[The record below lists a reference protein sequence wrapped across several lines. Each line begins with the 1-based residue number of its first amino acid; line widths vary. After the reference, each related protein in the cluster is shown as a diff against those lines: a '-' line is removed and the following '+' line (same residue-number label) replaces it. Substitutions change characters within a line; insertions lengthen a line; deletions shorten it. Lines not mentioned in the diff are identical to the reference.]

1 MLDEYC
7 ERLGPGLLN
16 EPLNALSN
24 LAFFI
29 AALALWRLARRRDGL
44 GLEGGILL
52 TLLLCIGTGSSLYH
66 TFATSW
72 ARWLDVIPILLF
84 QLWFLWI
91 YAQRVIGVGW
101 SKCLGLEAL
110 FLLVGALMY
119 LDPTLL
125 NRSILYLPALLF
137 LTGLG
142 IWHRLHGRE
151 PWLLLQ
157 AAAVL
162 LLSLTFRT
170 LDLAVCSR
178 FPVGT
183 HFLWHLLNGVVL
195 YLAGRAWFLNINAD
209 PLAHRCHS

>member
-7 ERLGPGLLN
+7 ERLGPGLLA

-24 LAFFI
+24 LAFF
-29 AALALWRLARRRDGL
+29 AATWALWRLGRRLDGL
-44 GLEGGILL
+44 GIEGGVLL
-52 TLLLCIGTGSSLYH
+52 LLLLCIGMGSSLYH
-66 TFATSW
+66 TFATGW
-72 ARWLDVIPILLF
+72 ARWMDIIPILLF

-91 YAQRVIGVGW
+91 YGRTVIGMGRLSAAALVG
-101 SKCLGLEAL
+101 L
-110 FLLVGALMY
+110 FLGAGALMY

-137 LTGLG
+137 LSGLG
-142 IWHRLHGRE
+142 VWHYRHAQE

-170 LDLAVCSR
+170 LDLEFCAAV
-178 FPVGT
+178 PIGT
-183 HFLWHLLNGVVL
+183 HFIWHLLNGLVL
-195 YLAGRAWFLNINAD
+195 YLVGRAWLQQ
-209 PLAHRCHS
+209 HRARQSCR